1 MTTYS
6 IGNVAKRTGLS
17 TYTLRFYEKEGLLP
31 TIYKNSAGLRR
42 FSEQDLRW
50 LKMIERLKSTGM
62 SLKDIKH
69 YLDLYKKGATTVLD
83 RKKMILEQKA
93 HLEEQMKALQENIER
108 INFKIKYYEAAE
120 EVGESRVFEKY
131 PELKAEFERL
141 FKFNL

>member
-1 MTTYS
+1 
-6 IGNVAKRTGLS
+6 
-17 TYTLRFYEKEGLLP
+17 
-31 TIYKNSAGLRR
+31 
-42 FSEQDLRW
+42 
-50 LKMIERLKSTGM
+50 
-62 SLKDIKH
+62 
-69 YLDLYKKGATTVLD
+69 
-83 RKKMILEQKA
+83 MILEQKA